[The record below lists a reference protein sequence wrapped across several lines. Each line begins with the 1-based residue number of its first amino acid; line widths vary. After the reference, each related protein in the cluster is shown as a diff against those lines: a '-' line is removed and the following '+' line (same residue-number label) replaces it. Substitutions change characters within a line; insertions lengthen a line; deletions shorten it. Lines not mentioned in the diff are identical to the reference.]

1 MAGANRDRSMSL
13 LQSVAGCLE
22 AKIGGAGLSQA
33 SLDASLAKL
42 EPRLA
47 ALREAYAAST
57 LPFLRVPEWRDDIA
71 AASHALTR
79 LTHGARTLVF
89 FGTGGSSLGG
99 QTLAQL
105 GGWGIPGDDK
115 HGSEARPRTRFY
127 DNLDAR
133 TLELALAGLDLKTTR
148 FIVISKSGGT
158 PETLVQILTA
168 IDAVRKAGLAERIP
182 ELFLAVTEPNM
193 AGITNGL
200 RALCESF
207 AIPVLDHDP
216 NIGGRFSGLT
226 NVGLLPAL
234 ARGLD
239 VVALR
244 EGAGSVVDALLAAKQ
259 VADFAPAVG
268 AAIAV
273 GLAKERGIRA
283 NVMLP
288 YSDRLSRFAA
298 WYVQLWG
305 ESLGKQGEGTT
316 PVAALGPVDQHSQ
329 LQLYL
334 DGAPQHFITVIR
346 EACAGRGPVVP
357 PDLAGL
363 AGAAYLAG
371 RTAGDLVAAQQRA
384 IPEALIAAGRPVRT
398 IDLETLDERALG
410 ALMMH
415 FMLETVLAAHLLEVD
430 PFDQP
435 AVESGKILTRRYL
448 AGEQTEASHGHPATA
463 AEPRQSHRRG

>member
-1 MAGANRDRSMSL
+1 MSL
-13 LQSVAGCLE
+13 SQSVEGCLE
-22 AKIGGAGLSQA
+22 PTIGAHGLPKA
-33 SLDASLAKL
+33 SLDANLAKL

-47 ALREAYAAST
+47 ALRDAYAKST
-57 LPFLRVPEWRDDIA
+57 LPLLRMPEWRDDIEA
-71 AASHALTR
+71 AREALHK

-133 TLELALAGLDLKTTR
+133 TLELSLASLDLETSR
-148 FIVISKSGGT
+148 FIVIST
-158 PETLVQILTA
+158 AETLVQVTAA

-182 ELFLAVTEPNM
+182 ELFLAVTEP
-193 AGITNGL
+193 ARTGVKNGL
-200 RALCESF
+200 RALCEAFS
-207 AIPVLDHDP
+207 IPTLDHDP

-239 VVALR
+239 AVALR
-244 EGAGSVVDALLAAKQ
+244 EGAHSVIQSMLNAKRPG
-259 VADFAPAVG
+259 DFAPAIG
-268 AAIAV
+268 ASVAIA
-273 GLAKERGIRA
+273 LAKQRGVRA
-283 NVMLP
+283 NVILP
-288 YSDRLSRFAA
+288 YSDRLARFAA
-298 WYVQLWG
+298 WYVQLWA

-334 DGAPQHFITVIR
+334 DGAPQHFITIIR
-346 EACAGRGPVVP
+346 ERCKGLGPRIA
-357 PDLAGL
+357 PDLAKA
-363 AGAAYLAG
+363 AGADYLAG
-371 RTAGDLVAAQQRA
+371 HAAGDLVTAQQRA

-398 IDLETLDERALG
+398 IDLERLDERALG

-415 FMLETVLAAHLLEVD
+415 FMLETILAAHLLGVD

-448 AGEQTEASHGHPATA
+448 AGEQAGAHDGHTSAA
-463 AEPRQSHRRG
+463 AESRQPHRRG

>member
-1 MAGANRDRSMSL
+1 MPL
-13 LQSVAGCLE
+13 KQSVEGCLDSTV
-22 AKIGGAGLSQA
+22 GSLGLPQG
-33 SLDASLAKL
+33 SLDKNLDKL
-42 EPRLA
+42 EARLV
-47 ALREAYAAST
+47 ALREAHAKGT
-57 LPFLRVPEWRDDIA
+57 LPLLRVPKWRDDIEA
-71 AASHALTR
+71 ARTSLKK

-115 HGSEARPRTRFY
+115 HGSEERPRTRFY

-133 TLELALAGLDLKTTR
+133 TLDLALAGLDLKTAR
-148 FIVISKSGGT
+148 FVVISKSGGT
-158 PETLVQILTA
+158 PETLVQIAAAL
-168 IDAVRKAGLAERIP
+168 DAGRKAGLETRIP
-182 ELFLAVTEPNM
+182 ELFLAVTEP
-193 AGITNGL
+193 AVKGKPNGL
-200 RALCESF
+200 RALCQHFS
-207 AIPVLDHDP
+207 IPVLDHDP

-244 EGAGSVVDALLAAKQ
+244 EGAQSIIDALLNTRSAC
-259 VADFAPAVG
+259 DFAPAVG
-268 AAIAV
+268 AAVAI
-273 GLAKERGIRA
+273 GLAGERGVRA

-298 WYVQLWG
+298 WYVQLWA
-305 ESLGKQGEGTT
+305 ESLGKHGEGTT

-346 EACAGRGPVVP
+346 EDCVGRGPRVA
-357 PDLAGL
+357 PDLAKL
-363 AGAAYLAG
+363 AHAEYLAG
-371 RTAGDLVAAQQRA
+371 QAAGDLVAAQQRA
-384 IPEALIAAGRPVRT
+384 IPEALIGAGRPVRT
-398 IDLETLDERALG
+398 IDLEVLDERSLG

-415 FMLETVLAAHLLEVD
+415 FMLETILAAHLLGVD

-435 AVESGKILTRRYL
+435 AVESGKVLTRRYL
-448 AGEQTEASHGHPATA
+448 AGAEARHGDTRAPA
-463 AEPRQSHRRG
+463 

>member
-1 MAGANRDRSMSL
+1 MTLS
-13 LQSVAGCLE
+13 QSVEGCLE
-22 AKIGGAGLSQA
+22 ATIGGRGLPQS
-33 SLDASLAKL
+33 SLDANLAKL

-47 ALREAYAAST
+47 SLREAYAKST
-57 LPFLRVPEWRDDIA
+57 LPLLRVAEWRNDIA
-71 AASHALTR
+71 AASDALR
-79 LTHGARTLVF
+79 KLTHGARTLVF

-133 TLELALAGLDLKTTR
+133 TLELSLAGLDLKTTR
-148 FIVISKSGGT
+148 FVVISKSGGT
-158 PETLVQILTA
+158 PETLVQVTSA
-168 IDAVRKAGLAERIP
+168 IDAVRKAGLEARVP
-182 ELFLAVTEPNM
+182 ELFLAVTEPKTST
-193 AGITNGL
+193 AKNGL
-200 RALCESF
+200 RALCETF
-207 AIPVLDHDP
+207 GVPTLDHDP

-244 EGAGSVVDALLAAKQ
+244 EGASSVIESMLKSKRASDY
-259 VADFAPAVG
+259 APAIG
-268 AAIAV
+268 AAVSI
-273 GLAKERGIRA
+273 GLAKERGVRA
-283 NVMLP
+283 NVLLP

-305 ESLGKQGEGTT
+305 ESLGKRGQGTT

-334 DGAPQHFITVIR
+334 DGAPQHFITIIR
-346 EACAGRGPVVP
+346 EKCEGTGPRIA
-357 PDLAGL
+357 PDLAK
-363 AGAAYLAG
+363 AAQADYLAG
-371 RTAGDLVAAQQRA
+371 HAAGDLVAAQQRA
-384 IPEALIAAGRPVRT
+384 IPEALIEAGRPVRT
-398 IDLETLDERALG
+398 IDLDRLDERALG

-415 FMLETVLAAHLLEVD
+415 FMVETILAAHLLGVD

-448 AGEQTEASHGHPATA
+448 AGEQAEASHAHTSAA

>member
-1 MAGANRDRSMSL
+1 ML
-13 LQSVAGCLE
+13 LQSIEGCLE
-22 AKIGGAGLSQA
+22 SKIGGAGLRQA
-33 SLDASLAKL
+33 SLDAHLAKL
-42 EPRLA
+42 EPRLFS
-47 ALREAYAAST
+47 LREAYTNST
-57 LPFLRVPEWRDDIA
+57 LPLLRVPEWRDDIDTA
-71 AASHALTR
+71 REALQR
-79 LTHGARTLVF
+79 LTHGARTIVF

-148 FIVISKSGGT
+148 FVVISKSGGT
-158 PETLVQILTA
+158 PETLVQALTA
-168 IDAVRKAGLAERIP
+168 IDAVRTAGLAERIP
-182 ELFLAVTEPNM
+182 ELFLVVTEPKGQG
-193 AGITNGL
+193 ASNGL
-200 RALCESF
+200 RALCESIG
-207 AIPVLDHDP
+207 IPVLDHDP

-234 ARGLD
+234 TRGLD

-244 EGAGSVVDALLAAKQ
+244 EGAHAVVDAMLEAKQ
-259 VADFAPAVG
+259 AADFAPAVG
-268 AAIAV
+268 ASIAV
-273 GLAKERGIRA
+273 ALAKEHGIRA

-288 YSDRLSRFAA
+288 YSDRLARFAA

-346 EACAGRGPVVP
+346 ETCAGRGPRVA

-371 RTAGDLVAAQQRA
+371 RAAGDLVAAQQRA
-384 IPEALIAAGRPVRT
+384 IPEALVAAGRPVRT
-398 IDLETLDERALG
+398 IDLELLDERTLG

-415 FMLETVLAAHLLEVD
+415 FMLETILAAHLLGVD

-448 AGEQTEASHGHPATA
+448 AGESAEASHGHPAAA
-463 AEPRQSHRRG
+463 AEPRQSHRRR

>member
-1 MAGANRDRSMSL
+1 MAPS
-13 LQSVAGCLE
+13 QSVHGCLE
-22 AKIGGAGLSQA
+22 ATIGGLGLPQA
-33 SLDASLAKL
+33 TLDANLAKL
-42 EPRLA
+42 EPRLVS
-47 ALREAYAAST
+47 LREAYAKST
-57 LPFLRVPEWRDDIA
+57 LPLLRVPERRDDIA
-71 AASHALTR
+71 AAREALHK
-79 LTHGARTLVF
+79 LTHGARTLIF

-133 TLELALAGLDLKTTR
+133 TLELSLAGLDLKTSR

-158 PETLVQILTA
+158 PETIVQLTAA
-168 IDAVRKAGLAERIP
+168 IDALRKAGLADRIP
-182 ELFLAVTEPNM
+182 ELFLAVTEP
-193 AGITNGL
+193 AVKGAKNGL

-207 AIPVLDHDP
+207 SIPVLDHDP

-239 VVALR
+239 AVALR
-244 EGAGSVVDALLAAKQ
+244 EGAHSVIESMLNAKR
-259 VADFAPAVG
+259 AGDFAPAIG
-268 AAIAV
+268 ASVAV
-273 GLAKERGIRA
+273 GLAKERGVRA

-298 WYVQLWG
+298 WYAQLWG

-334 DGAPQHFITVIR
+334 DGAPQHFITIIR
-346 EACAGRGPVVP
+346 EQCEGTGPRVA
-357 PDLAGL
+357 PDLAKA
-363 AGAAYLAG
+363 AGADYLAG
-371 RTAGDLVAAQQRA
+371 HAAGDLVAAQQRA

-398 IDLETLDERALG
+398 IDLERLDERALG

-415 FMLETVLAAHLLEVD
+415 FMLETILAAHLLGVD

-448 AGEQTEASHGHPATA
+448 AGEQPEASDGHTSAA
-463 AEPRQSHRRG
+463 AEPRQPHRRG

>member
-1 MAGANRDRSMSL
+1 MPFS
-13 LQSVAGCLE
+13 QSVVGCLE
-22 AKIGGAGLSQA
+22 STIGALGLPQA
-33 SLDASLAKL
+33 SLDKSLMVL
-42 EPRLA
+42 DPRLDS
-47 ALREAYAAST
+47 LRKAHADGT
-57 LPFLRVPEWRDDIA
+57 IPLLRVPEWRDDIA
-71 AASHALTR
+71 TARTALKE

-105 GGWGIPGDDK
+105 GGWGIPGDEK
-115 HGSEARPRTRFY
+115 HGSEERPRTRFY

-133 TLELALAGLDLKTTR
+133 TLDLALSGLDLKSAR
-148 FIVISKSGGT
+148 FVVISKSGGT
-158 PETLVQILTA
+158 PETLVQISAAL
-168 IDAVRKAGLAERIP
+168 DAVRQAGLTSRIP
-182 ELFLAVTEPNM
+182 ELFLAVTEP
-193 AGITNGL
+193 AATGKANGL
-200 RALCESF
+200 RALAEHFS
-207 AIPVLDHDP
+207 IPVLDHDP
-216 NIGGRFSGLT
+216 NVGGRFSGLT

-244 EGAGSVVDALLAAKQ
+244 EGAQTVIDALLNAKD
-259 VADFAPAVG
+259 ASACAPAIG
-268 AAIAV
+268 AVVAI
-273 GLAKERGIRA
+273 GLAKERGVRA

-305 ESLGKQGEGTT
+305 ESLGKDGEGTT

-346 EACAGRGPVVP
+346 GKSQGSGPRVP
-357 PDLAGL
+357 ADLAKL
-363 AGAAYLAG
+363 AGADYLAG

-384 IPEALIAAGRPVRT
+384 IPEALTQAGRPVRT
-398 IDLETLDERALG
+398 MDLEVLDERALG

-415 FMLETVLAAHLLEVD
+415 FMLETILSAHLLGVD

-448 AGEQTEASHGHPATA
+448 AGAQARTPDGHPRASA
-463 AEPRQSHRRG
+463 

>member
-1 MAGANRDRSMSL
+1 MLS
-13 LQSVAGCLE
+13 QSVEGCLE
-22 AKIGGAGLSQA
+22 SKIGGAGLSQA
-33 SLDASLAKL
+33 ALHADLAKL
-42 EPRLA
+42 EPRLVS
-47 ALREAYAAST
+47 LREAYAQAT
-57 LPFLRVPEWRDDIA
+57 LPLLRVPEWRDDIGA
-71 AASHALTR
+71 ARAALQR
-79 LTHGARTLVF
+79 LIQGARMLVF

-115 HGSEARPRTRFY
+115 HGSETRPRTRFY

-133 TLELALAGLDLKTTR
+133 TLDLALSGLDLKTTR
-148 FIVISKSGGT
+148 FVVISKSGGT
-158 PETLVQILTA
+158 PETLVQATTA
-168 IDAVRKAGLAERIP
+168 IEAVRKGGLTQRIP
-182 ELFLAVTEPNM
+182 DMFLAVTEPK
-193 AGITNGL
+193 APGATNGL
-200 RALCESF
+200 RALCEEF
-207 AIPVLDHDP
+207 GIPALDHDP

-244 EGAGSVVDALLAAKQ
+244 EGAGSVVRAMLEASSPGE
-259 VADFAPAVG
+259 FAPAV
-268 AAIAV
+268 AAATAI
-273 GLAKERGIRA
+273 GLAKKRGIRA

-334 DGAPQHFITVIR
+334 DGTPQHFLTVIR
-346 EACAGRGPVVP
+346 EDCAGRGPRVP
-357 PDLAGL
+357 ADLAKI
-363 AGAAYLAG
+363 ASADYLAG
-371 RTAGDLVAAQQRA
+371 RAAGDLVAAQQRA
-384 IPEALIAAGRPVRT
+384 VPEALIAAGRPVRT
-398 IDLETLDERALG
+398 IDIGSLDERALG

-415 FMLETVLAAHLLEVD
+415 FMLETILAAHLLGVD

-448 AGEQTEASHGHPATA
+448 AGE
-463 AEPRQSHRRG
+463 